1 MSISDYNDIPDYSNY
16 DIPSLKLLLKDIDKW
31 DFPEVYEDIKTLIA
45 CKEFGVEA
53 TRTGN
58 PNHVK
63 ENSGKKLPG
72 QGNRGYRSGAGF
84 YTK

>member
-1 MSISDYNDIPDYSNY
+1 MSDENEVSEFASY
-16 DIPSLKLLLKDIDKW
+16 DVPNLRKLLKTIDKW
-31 DFPEVYEDIKTLIA
+31 DEPELFDEIKTLIA
-45 CKEFGVEA
+45 CKEFGVCAEQTA
-53 TRTGN
+53 N